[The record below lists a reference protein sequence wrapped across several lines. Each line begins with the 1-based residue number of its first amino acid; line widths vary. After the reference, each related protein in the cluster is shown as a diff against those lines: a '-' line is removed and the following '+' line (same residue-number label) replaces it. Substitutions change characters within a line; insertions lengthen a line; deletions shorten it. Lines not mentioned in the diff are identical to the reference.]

1 MYRLKTSIGYVVAV
15 DSKGNYDVGVKARA
29 KVWKSFRGVEQAER
43 LIRNLHS
50 NTLSAGA
57 MVVESFFGETTFT
70 SGDMVPP
77 VLKNCPLCGRSLSV
91 GIDSVTS
98 AQFTQCKNKKCN
110 YDGINSDDL

>member
-15 DSKGNYDVGVKARA
+15 DSQGNYNVGIKKAA

-57 MVVESFFGETTFT
+57 IIIEVE
-70 SGDMVPP
+70 
-77 VLKNCPLCGRSLSV
+77 
-91 GIDSVTS
+91 
-98 AQFTQCKNKKCN
+98 
-110 YDGINSDDL
+110 